1 MLAEWQR
8 GKLLPAS
15 FLTVLWD
22 VLQGRRPELAA
33 TATGDR
39 RGALALLKLG
49 KAALEAD
56 DFVKAAE
63 QYTKL
68 CAHKHVGDMA
78 GKAHAGLADA
88 YWAMWE
94 RSAERDFSDGL
105 CYKKD
110 ALAAAAAAASA
121 AHAKLTASASLL
133 ECDLPCLEQKPL
145 RSHADSSPIDDNH
158 THVYNGV
165 RRPLRSQADS
175 SPQSQ
180 QPPSVA
186 REM

>member
-1 MLAEWQR
+1 MVSKRGGAVLAS
-8 GKLLPAS
+8 G
-15 FLTVLWD
+15 
-22 VLQGRRPELAA
+22 G
-33 TATGDR
+33 G
-39 RGALALLKLG
+39 
-49 KAALEAD
+49 
-56 DFVKAAE
+56 
-63 QYTKL
+63 
-68 CAHKHVGDMA
+68 
-78 GKAHAGLADA
+78 
-88 YWAMWE
+88 
-94 RSAERDFSDGL
+94 SA
-105 CYKKD
+105 
-110 ALAAAAAAASA
+110 
-121 AHAKLTASASLL
+121 ASASLL